1 MFQLKLI
8 LKTGVRANAYKWKT
22 NLLPRMYVCK
32 LHRRLQGNFIELI
45 SSHSYNIYMK
55 FKPSCLVLICLVL
68 FCACKNNKKINEK
81 EKQLH
86 QRGRDIL
93 EYIKLVEQE
102 KKQAID
108 DFIKELPLEERIAQ
122 LFVVNIVGCDTFT
135 PVEQNIAGG
144 FLYFSYNIADTAPQ
158 MIAFNKSIFE
168 YCKAN
173 KKIPPFLTVD
183 QEGGYVNRLRTLNT
197 PLPSAERV
205 ANELTLQ
212 QASKLYENQA
222 KQMQTLGFTMNLA
235 PVTEVC
241 TSDNEE
247 FLMERSFGSQEKVI
261 SYGAACINAYESNGI
276 ATVLK
281 HFPGNT
287 NTDPHT
293 GLPEIDW
300 INDEMELQLT
310 PFRELVK
317 QNPTAVL
324 MSHARVKGYDE
335 KNPSCLSE
343 YWVTDV
349 LRNEFGFNGIIFS
362 DDIFMGALADNG
374 YPPEKAVVMAI
385 QAGVDCIMIS
395 EKRIGQSVDVLRK
408 KAGSDSDFEKR
419 LDESVRRIIEYKI
432 KCGFLKLELI
442 NGKYELC
449 INYVES
455 F

>member
-1 MFQLKLI
+1 
-8 LKTGVRANAYKWKT
+8 
-22 NLLPRMYVCK
+22 
-32 LHRRLQGNFIELI
+32 
-45 SSHSYNIYMK
+45 MK
-55 FKPSCLVLICLVL
+55 FNLCCLIVLCLL
-68 FCACKNNKKINEK
+68 FLGCQNDKKINEH
-81 EKQLH
+81 ELRTHQL
-86 QRGRDIL
+86 GL
-93 EYIKLVEQE
+93 EIQDCINDVARQKS
-102 KKQAID
+102 QAID
-108 DFIKELPLEERIAQ
+108 DFIKAIPIEERIAQ
-122 LFVVNIVGCDTFT
+122 LFVVNIVGCDTFI
-135 PVEQNIAGG
+135 PVEENIAGG
-144 FLYFSYNIADTAPQ
+144 FLYFSYNIADTKSQ
-158 MIAFNKSIFE
+158 MISFNKSIFE

-197 PLPSAERV
+197 PLPSAEKV
-205 ANELTLQ
+205 ANELTEQ
-212 QASKLYENQA
+212 EATTLYKNQA
-222 KQMQTLGFTMNLA
+222 EQMRALGFTMNLA

-241 TSDNEE
+241 TPDNEQ
-247 FLMERSFGSQEKVI
+247 FLMERSFGSQQKVI
-261 SYGAACINAYESNGI
+261 AYGAVCINAYESNGI
-276 ATVLK
+276 GTVIK

-300 INDEMELQLT
+300 TQQELELQMK

-317 QNPTAVL
+317 QNPSAVL

-335 KNPSCLSE
+335 KNPACLSK

-349 LRNEFGFNGIIFS
+349 LRNDFGFNGIIFS

-385 QAGVDCIMIS
+385 DAGIDCIMIS
-395 EKRIGQSVDVLRK
+395 EKRIGQSVQVLLE
-408 KAGSDSDFEKR
+408 KAAADSDFENR
-419 LDESVRRIIEYKI
+419 LNESVRRILEYKI

-449 INYVES
+449 VNYQES

>member
-1 MFQLKLI
+1 
-8 LKTGVRANAYKWKT
+8 
-22 NLLPRMYVCK
+22 
-32 LHRRLQGNFIELI
+32 
-45 SSHSYNIYMK
+45 MK
-55 FKPSCLVLICLVL
+55 FKPSCLLLFVLIFFTSCN
-68 FCACKNNKKINEK
+68 NNKKINEH

-93 EYIKLVEQE
+93 EYIKLVENE
-102 KKQAID
+102 NNQAID
-108 DFIKELPLEERIAQ
+108 DFIKALPLEERIAQ

-135 PVEQNIAGG
+135 PVEENIAGG
-144 FLYFSYNIADTAPQ
+144 FLYFSYNIAETNSQ
-158 MIAFNKSIFE
+158 MISFNKSIIE
-168 YCKAN
+168 YCKTN

-183 QEGGYVNRLRTLNT
+183 QEGGYVTRLRTLNT
-197 PLPSAERV
+197 PLPSAEKV
-205 ANELTLQ
+205 ANELSEQ
-212 QASKLYENQA
+212 EAADLYKNQA
-222 KQMQTLGFTMNLA
+222 VQMKNLGFTMNLA

-241 TSDNEE
+241 TPDNEQ
-247 FLMERSFGSQEKVI
+247 FLMERSFGSQQKVI
-261 SYGAACINAYESNGI
+261 SYGAACINAYETNGI
-276 ATVLK
+276 GTVLK

-293 GLPEIDW
+293 GLPEIEWTQEDL
-300 INDEMELQLT
+300 ELQMK

-317 QNPTAVL
+317 QNPSAVL

-335 KNPSCLSE
+335 KNPACLSK

-385 QAGVDCIMIS
+385 QAGIDCIMIS
-395 EKRIGQSVDVLRK
+395 EKRIGQSVQVLMEK
-408 KAGSDSDFEKR
+408 TAEDPTFENR
-419 LDESVRRIIEYKI
+419 LNESVRRIFEYKI

-449 INYVES
+449 VNYEES

>member
-1 MFQLKLI
+1 
-8 LKTGVRANAYKWKT
+8 
-22 NLLPRMYVCK
+22 
-32 LHRRLQGNFIELI
+32 
-45 SSHSYNIYMK
+45 MK
-55 FKPSCLVLICLVL
+55 FNLCCLFVLCLFFL
-68 FCACKNNKKINEK
+68 GCQNEKKINEH
-81 EKQLH
+81 ELRTH
-86 QRGRDIL
+86 ELGL
-93 EYIKLVEQE
+93 EIQDCINDVARQKS
-102 KKQAID
+102 QAID
-108 DFIKELPLEERIAQ
+108 DFIKAIPLEERIAQ
-122 LFVVNIVGCDTFT
+122 LFVVNIVGCDTFI
-135 PVEQNIAGG
+135 PVEENIAGG
-144 FLYFSYNIADTAPQ
+144 FLYFSYNIADTKSQ
-158 MIAFNKSIFE
+158 MISFNKSIFE

-197 PLPSAERV
+197 PLPSAEKV
-205 ANELTLQ
+205 ANELTEQ
-212 QASKLYENQA
+212 EATTLYKNQA
-222 KQMQTLGFTMNLA
+222 EQMRALGFTMNLA

-241 TSDNEE
+241 TPDNEQ
-247 FLMERSFGSQEKVI
+247 FLMERSFGSQQKVI
-261 SYGAACINAYESNGI
+261 AYGAVCINAYESNGI
-276 ATVLK
+276 GTVIK

-300 INDEMELQLT
+300 TQQELELQMK

-317 QNPTAVL
+317 QNPSAVL

-335 KNPSCLSE
+335 KNPACLSK

-349 LRNEFGFNGIIFS
+349 LRNDFGFNGIIFS

-385 QAGVDCIMIS
+385 DAGIDCIMIS
-395 EKRIGQSVDVLRK
+395 EKRIGQSVQVLLE
-408 KAGSDSDFEKR
+408 KAAADSDFENR
-419 LDESVRRIIEYKI
+419 LNESVRRILEYKI

-449 INYVES
+449 VNYQES